1 MVNDIYIDILK
12 DNRDLISKFS
22 NLHFIIN
29 RKKYNLVA
37 TINVPTNNHYTS
49 FIINYKNTINNIEMD
64 GTYYYDDLN
73 NPPYV
78 KKITFND
85 SIEQTI
91 INSISLK
98 NLYILI
104 YEKEL

>member
-1 MVNDIYIDILK
+1 MGHDIVIDTLK

-22 NLHFIIN
+22 NLYFIIN

-37 TINVPTNNHYTS
+37 TINVPTNNHYNS
-49 FIINYKNTINNIEMD
+49 FIINYKNTIKNIELD
-64 GTYYYDDLN
+64 DTYYYDDFN
-73 NPPYV
+73 NPSYV
-78 KKITFND
+78 KKINSND
-85 SIEQTI
+85 SNEQTI
-91 INSISLK
+91 NASISLK